1 MQKTYFLKGL
11 DCPHCSAQI
20 ESEASKLD
28 CVTSS
33 AVNLVNQ
40 TLTIE
45 TEKFTGNIDKKIEK
59 IVHKYEP
66 DIEVSAIDKTGLKPE
81 KCCTDTENESENF
94 KLQII
99 RIAVGALFYFATI
112 VISHFAS
119 LNEFIKIILLAS
131 AYIIL
136 GGDVVW
142 HAVKNILK
150 GRVFDENFLMTVSSI
165 GAFAIKSYYEA
176 VAVMLLYQIGEL
188 FQNMAVGKSRKS
200 IADLM
205 DIRPD
210 TANVMRGD
218 EVVTLSPD
226 EVEIGEIIIVKPGEK
241 IPLDG
246 VVEEGHAMLDTTALT
261 GESVPRSASS
271 GDTVLSGCINKTG
284 VIKIKVTK
292 NFSESTVSKILQLIQ
307 NASEKKAPSE
317 NFITKFARYYTPA
330 VVILASVIAI
340 LFPLVFGGG
349 FEKWIRQAFVFLVIS
364 CPCALVISVPLA
376 FFGGIGSAAKK
387 GILIKGSNYIEALS
401 KLDTLVFDKTGTL
414 TEGVFGVREIV
425 AADGFSD
432 SDVLF
437 TAAYAECFSNHPIAQ
452 SIKSYFGEKI
462 NESII
467 SDYTEIA
474 GKGIAV
480 KLNGKEVLAGNMR
493 LMEQFGI
500 KAENCGRT
508 GTIVYIAVEKNFAGY
523 IVIADKI
530 KKDSAKTLKALRK
543 SGVDSIIMLT
553 GDNEKT
559 AAEVAE
565 KLKVDKYYASLLPQD
580 KVKKF
585 EEISSDKKLNGT
597 TAFVGDGINDA
608 PTLARA
614 DIGIAMG
621 ALGSDAAIEAA
632 DVVLMTDE
640 IALISNAVKIS
651 KHTKRIVVQNIV
663 MSLGIKLLFMILG
676 IFGIATMWE
685 AIFSD
690 VGVMIIAVLNSMRL
704 LKLQC

>member
-45 TEKFTGNIDKKIEK
+45 SEKFTDSIDKQIEK

-66 DIEVSAIDKTGLKPE
+66 DIKVRAVDKTVPK
-81 KCCTDTENESENF
+81 KCCADTEKEGENF

-99 RIAVGALFYFATI
+99 RIAVGAVFYFATI

-261 GESVPRSASS
+261 GESIPRSASS

-284 VIKIKVTK
+284 VIKIEVTK
-292 NFSESTVSKILQLIQ
+292 NFSESTVSKILRLIQ

-330 VVILASVIAI
+330 VVILAAVIAV
-340 LFPLVFGGG
+340 LFPLFFGGG
-349 FEKWIRQAFVFLVIS
+349 FEN
-364 CPCALVISVPLA
+364 
-376 FFGGIGSAAKK
+376 G
-387 GILIKGSNYIEALS
+387 Y
-401 KLDTLVFDKTGTL
+401 
-414 TEGVFGVREIV
+414 VRH
-425 AADGFSD
+425 
-432 SDVLF
+432 L
-437 TAAYAECFSNHPIAQ
+437 CF
-452 SIKSYFGEKI
+452 
-462 NESII
+462 
-467 SDYTEIA
+467 
-474 GKGIAV
+474 
-480 KLNGKEVLAGNMR
+480 
-493 LMEQFGI
+493 
-500 KAENCGRT
+500 
-508 GTIVYIAVEKNFAGY
+508 
-523 IVIADKI
+523 
-530 KKDSAKTLKALRK
+530 
-543 SGVDSIIMLT
+543 
-553 GDNEKT
+553 
-559 AAEVAE
+559 
-565 KLKVDKYYASLLPQD
+565 
-580 KVKKF
+580 
-585 EEISSDKKLNGT
+585 
-597 TAFVGDGINDA
+597 
-608 PTLARA
+608 
-614 DIGIAMG
+614 
-621 ALGSDAAIEAA
+621 
-632 DVVLMTDE
+632 
-640 IALISNAVKIS
+640 
-651 KHTKRIVVQNIV
+651 
-663 MSLGIKLLFMILG
+663 
-676 IFGIATMWE
+676 W
-685 AIFSD
+685 
-690 VGVMIIAVLNSMRL
+690 
-704 LKLQC
+704 